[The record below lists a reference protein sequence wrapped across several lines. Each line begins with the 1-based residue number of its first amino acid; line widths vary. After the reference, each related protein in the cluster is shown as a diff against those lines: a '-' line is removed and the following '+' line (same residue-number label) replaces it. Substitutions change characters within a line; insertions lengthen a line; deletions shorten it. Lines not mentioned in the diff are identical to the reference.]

1 MMVHLRV
8 LSLIRVLSFLGVFPL
23 TFSLKMTYD
32 PDVSYIQKR
41 IANFPEVSYGTLLKR
56 IDAHSLADRI
66 YVSPSLDAVVLEH
79 GISGS
84 TVTVLTHTAN
94 PADDEAYET
103 VRINSI
109 VLNSL
114 VEKAQKQGIDTV
126 FLSKIQP
133 MPNPVT
139 QTAGQIYGLVE
150 TYLFP
155 AIILLFVFSFI
166 SSLVSAGINAASGK
180 RGPPNMFSPP
190 GLNGL
195 SFLDNPADLK
205 TRLKQENVSLA
216 SFAGSPEILEECTE
230 VVSFLKNATNY
241 NLAGAE
247 LPRGILLEGPPGTGK
262 TLLAKAI
269 ASEADAAFLAVSA
282 SEFVELYVGIGAQ
295 KVRDLFA
302 TARENSPCIL
312 FIDEIDT
319 VGKQR
324 GGQGTPGN
332 EEREQTLN
340 QLLAEMDGFQENRG
354 ILVIAATNRKDTLD
368 AALLRPGRFDRIIR
382 VPAPDTPSREKIL
395 KVHSKNKQLENDIDL
410 YQLAEQTQGF
420 TGAQLKNVLNEAAI
434 LAARD
439 ARTVITAKDIRDS
452 LEKTTVGIIRKS
464 DTRSPKT
471 RERVAVHESG
481 HAILAQNFSAVFEL
495 NKVSIQSTYNGAGG
509 YTMFNERKN
518 VTDSGLY
525 TKDTL
530 YKRIVITM
538 GGKAAETIVYGD
550 KQVSLGATQDLQQA
564 NDLARKMITQ
574 FGFGENEVETYYEK
588 DADVFTRT
596 PSEYTKSKVDKQVQW
611 IVYSAFQM
619 AKRILMENPGEMAD
633 MTDQLLRDK
642 TIVY

>member
-1 MMVHLRV
+1 MMVNIRI
-8 LSLIRVLSFLGVFPL
+8 LSLLGVFSSAV
-23 TFSLKMTYD
+23 SLKMTYD
-32 PDVSYIQKR
+32 PDISYIQKR

-79 GISGS
+79 GLGTTNTPTS
-84 TVTVLTHTAN
+84 N

-103 VRINSI
+103 VHINPI
-109 VLNSL
+109 VLNGL

-126 FLSKIQP
+126 FLSKIQSP
-133 MPNPVT
+133 PNPII
-139 QTAGQIYGLVE
+139 QTAGQIYGAFE
-150 TYLFP
+150 TF
-155 AIILLFVFSFI
+155 IIPSIIVFFVFSFI
-166 SSLVSAGINAASGK
+166 SSVVQVTINSATGK
-180 RGPPNMFSPP
+180 RGGQPNPFAPP

-195 SFLDNPADLK
+195 SFLDAPEDLK
-205 TRLKQENVSLA
+205 TRLKNENVSLA
-216 SFAGSPEILEECTE
+216 SFAGSPEIMEECTE

-295 KVRDLFA
+295 KVRDLFE
-302 TARENSPCIL
+302 TARENSPCII

-340 QLLAEMDGFQENRG
+340 QLLAEMDGFAENQG

-382 VPAPDTPSREKIL
+382 VPAPDTISREKIL
-395 KVHSKNKQLENDIDL
+395 KVHSKNKQLEKDIDL

-439 ARTVITAKDIRDS
+439 ARRNISTQDIRDS
-452 LEKTTVGIIRKS
+452 LEKLTVGIIRKT
-464 DTRSPKT
+464 DTRSPRT

-481 HAILAQNFSAVFEL
+481 HALVAQNFSDIFEL
-495 NKVSIQSTYNGAGG
+495 KKVSIQSTYNGAGG
-509 YTMFNERKN
+509 YTLFQERKN
-518 VTDSGLY
+518 ATDSGLY

-538 GGKAAETIVYGD
+538 GGKAAEAIVYGE
-550 KQVSLGATQDLQQA
+550 KHVSLGATQDLQQA
-564 NDLARKMITQ
+564 NELARKMITQ

-588 DADVFTRT
+588 DAEMFART
-596 PSEYTKSKVDKQVQW
+596 PSEYTKTKVDKQVQW
-611 IVYSAFQM
+611 TVYSAFQL
-619 AKRILMENPGEMAD
+619 AKKILREKRGDIED
-633 MTDQLLRDK
+633 MSDLLLRDK

>member
-1 MMVHLRV
+1 MMY
-8 LSLIRVLSFLGVFPL
+8 IRFFSFLGVFSHIH
-23 TFSLKMTYD
+23 SLKMTYD
-32 PDVSYIQKR
+32 PDISYIQKR

-56 IDAHSLADRI
+56 IDAHKLADRI
-66 YVSPSLDAVVLEH
+66 YVSPSLDSVVLEH
-79 GISGS
+79 GLGTANTP
-84 TVTVLTHTAN
+84 TVN

-103 VRINSI
+103 VRINPI
-109 VLNSL
+109 VLNGL

-126 FLSKIQP
+126 FLTKTQP
-133 MPNPVT
+133 LPNPVL
-139 QTAGQIYGLVE
+139 QTAGQLFGLIESVFIPALVF
-150 TYLFP
+150 LFLSS
-155 AIILLFVFSFI
+155 ILASYFS
-166 SSLVSAGINAASGK
+166 AASGK
-180 RGPPNMFSPP
+180 SSISAGPFSPP
-190 GLNGL
+190 GINGL
-195 SFLDNPADLK
+195 SFLDSPADLK
-205 TRLKQENVSLA
+205 SRLKQENVSLA

-241 NLAGAE
+241 NVAGAE

-282 SEFVELYVGIGAQ
+282 SEFVELYVGVGAQ
-295 KVRDLFA
+295 KVRDLFG

-324 GGQGTPGN
+324 GGTAMPGN

-340 QLLAEMDGFQENRG
+340 QLLAEMDGFTQNKG

-395 KVHSKNKQLENDIDL
+395 KVHSKNKHLAREVDL
-410 YQLAEQTQGF
+410 YQLAEQTAGF

-439 ARTVITAKDIRDS
+439 ARKVITQADIRDA
-452 LEKTTVGIIRKS
+452 LEKITVGIIRKT
-464 DTRSPKT
+464 DPRSPNT

-481 HAILAQNFSAVFEL
+481 HAIVARNFSSAFEL
-495 NKVSIQSTYNGAGG
+495 KKVSIQSTYNGAGG
-509 YTMFNERKN
+509 YTMFQERAN
-518 VTDSGLY
+518 TTDSGLY

-538 GGKAAETIVYGD
+538 GGKAAESIVYGD
-550 KQVSLGATQDLQQA
+550 KHVSLGATQDLQQA

-574 FGFGENEVETYYEK
+574 FGFGDNEVETYYET
-588 DADVFTRT
+588 DGDMLSRT
-596 PSEYTKSKVDKQVQW
+596 PSEYTKSKIDKQVQW
-611 IVYSAFQM
+611 MTYSAFQQ
-619 AKRILMENPGEMAD
+619 AKRILMEKPGEMAD
-633 MTDQLLRDK
+633 MTDRLLRDK
-642 TIVY
+642 IIVY

>member
-1 MMVHLRV
+1 MMVNLR
-8 LSLIRVLSFLGVFPL
+8 ILSFLGVFSHGL
-23 TFSLKMTYD
+23 SMKMTYE
-32 PDVSYIQKR
+32 PDISYIQKR

-56 IDAHSLADRI
+56 IDAHKLVDRI

-84 TVTVLTHTAN
+84 TVTVNTPTAN
-94 PADDEAYET
+94 PSDDEAYET
-103 VRINSI
+103 IRINPI
-109 VLNSL
+109 VLNGL

-126 FLSKIQP
+126 FLTKQQSP
-133 MPNPVT
+133 PNPVT
-139 QTAGQIYGLVE
+139 QTASQFYGVIE
-150 TYLFP
+150 TFFIP
-155 AIILLFVFSFI
+155 VIISFFVLSFI
-166 SSLVSAGINAASGK
+166 GSLISSGINAATGK
-180 RGPPNMFSPP
+180 KGGAQNPFAPP
-190 GLNGL
+190 GINGL
-195 SFLDNPADLK
+195 TFLDNPNELK
-205 TRLKQENVSLA
+205 TRLKRDNVSLA

-241 NLAGAE
+241 NVAGAE

-269 ASEADAAFLAVSA
+269 ASEADAAFIAVSA
-282 SEFVELYVGIGAQ
+282 SEFVELYVGVGAQ
-295 KVRDLFA
+295 KVRDLFE
-302 TARENSPCIL
+302 TARENQPSII

-340 QLLAEMDGFQENRG
+340 QLLAEMDGFAENQG

-382 VPAPDTPSREKIL
+382 VPAPDTMSREKIL
-395 KVHSKNKQLENDIDL
+395 QVHSKNKHLARDVDL

-439 ARTVITAKDIRDS
+439 ARKVISSADIRDS
-452 LEKTTVGIIRKS
+452 LEKITVGIIRKS
-464 DTRSPKT
+464 DTRSPNT

-481 HAILAQNFSAVFEL
+481 HAIVAQNFSSTFEL
-495 NKVSIQSTYNGAGG
+495 KKVSIQSTYNGAGG

-518 VTDSGLY
+518 ATDSGLY

-538 GGKAAETIVYGD
+538 GGKAAESIVYGD
-550 KQVSLGATQDLQQA
+550 KHVSLGATQDLQQA

-588 DADVFTRT
+588 EGDMFSRS
-596 PSEYTKSKVDKQVQW
+596 PSEYTKSKIDKQVQW
-611 IVYSAFQM
+611 ITYSAFQL
-619 AKRILMENPGEMAD
+619 AKKILSEKPGEMAD
-633 MTDQLLRDK
+633 MTDRLLQDK

>member
-1 MMVHLRV
+1 MMVHILRF
-8 LSLIRVLSFLGVFPL
+8 LSLLGVFSHGL
-23 TFSLKMTYD
+23 SLKMTYE

-56 IDAHSLADRI
+56 IDAHKLVDRI

-84 TVTVLTHTAN
+84 TVTVNTPTAN

-103 VRINSI
+103 IRINPI
-109 VLNSL
+109 VLNGL

-126 FLSKIQP
+126 FLTKQQSP
-133 MPNPVT
+133 PNPVT
-139 QTAGQIYGLVE
+139 QTASQFYGVIE
-150 TYLFP
+150 TFFIP
-155 AIILLFVFSFI
+155 VIISFFVLSFI
-166 SSLVSAGINAASGK
+166 GSLISSGINAATGK
-180 RGPPNMFSPP
+180 KGGAQNPFAPP
-190 GLNGL
+190 GINGL
-195 SFLDNPADLK
+195 TFLDNPNELK
-205 TRLKQENVSLA
+205 TRLKKENVSLA

-241 NLAGAE
+241 NVAGAE

-269 ASEADAAFLAVSA
+269 ASEAEAAFIAVSA
-282 SEFVELYVGIGAQ
+282 SEFVELYVGVGAQ
-295 KVRDLFA
+295 KVRDLFE
-302 TARENSPCIL
+302 TARENQPSII

-340 QLLAEMDGFQENRG
+340 QLLAEMDGFAENQG

-382 VPAPDTPSREKIL
+382 VPAPDTMSREKIL
-395 KVHSKNKQLENDIDL
+395 QVHSKNKHLARDVDL

-439 ARTVITAKDIRDS
+439 ARKVISSADIRDS
-452 LEKTTVGIIRKS
+452 LEKITVGIIRKS
-464 DTRSPKT
+464 DTRSPNT

-481 HAILAQNFSAVFEL
+481 HAIVAQNFSSTFEL
-495 NKVSIQSTYNGAGG
+495 KKVSIQSTYNGAGG

-518 VTDSGLY
+518 ATDSGLY

-538 GGKAAETIVYGD
+538 GGKAAEAIVYGD
-550 KQVSLGATQDLQQA
+550 KHVSLGATQDLQQA

-588 DADVFTRT
+588 EGDMFSRS
-596 PSEYTKSKVDKQVQW
+596 PSEYTKSKIDKQVQW
-611 IVYSAFQM
+611 ITYSAFQL
-619 AKRILMENPGEMAD
+619 AKKILSEKPGEMAD
-633 MTDQLLRDK
+633 MTDRLLQDK

>member
-1 MMVHLRV
+1 MVH
-8 LSLIRVLSFLGVFPL
+8 IRVLSFLGVFPL
-23 TFSLKMTYD
+23 TFSLKMTYE
-32 PDVSYIQKR
+32 PDISYIQKR

-79 GISGS
+79 GLG
-84 TVTVLTHTAN
+84 TAN
-94 PADDEAYET
+94 TPTSNPAEDEAYET
-103 VRINSI
+103 VHINPI
-109 VLNSL
+109 VLNNL

-133 MPNPVT
+133 PTNAVT

-155 AIILLFVFSFI
+155 SIILFFVLSFFR
-166 SSLVSAGINAASGK
+166 SLVITGINAATGK
-180 RGPPNMFSPP
+180 RGPQNPFSPP

-195 SFLDNPADLK
+195 SFLDNPTDLK
-205 TRLKQENVSLA
+205 SRLKTENVSLA

-241 NLAGAE
+241 NAAGAE

-269 ASEADAAFLAVSA
+269 ASEAEAAFLAVSA

-395 KVHSKNKQLENDIDL
+395 RVHSQNKQLEKDIDL

-439 ARTVITAKDIRDS
+439 ARRNISAKDVRDS
-452 LEKTTVGIIRKS
+452 LEKITVGIIRKS

-481 HAILAQNFSAVFEL
+481 HALLAQNFSAVFEL
-495 NKVSIQSTYNGAGG
+495 KKVSIQSTYNGAGG

-550 KQVSLGATQDLQQA
+550 KHVSLGATQDLQQA

-588 DADVFTRT
+588 DAEMFSRT

-619 AKRILMENPGEMAD
+619 AKRILVEKPGEMAD
-633 MTDQLLRDK
+633 MTDILLRDK

>member
-1 MMVHLRV
+1 MMVNLR
-8 LSLIRVLSFLGVFPL
+8 ILSFLGVFSL
-23 TFSLKMTYD
+23 VCSLKMTYE

-56 IDAHSLADRI
+56 IDAHKLVDRI

-84 TVTVLTHTAN
+84 TVTVNTPTAN

-103 VRINSI
+103 IRINPI
-109 VLNSL
+109 VLNGL

-126 FLSKIQP
+126 FLTKQQSP
-133 MPNPVT
+133 PNPVT
-139 QTAGQIYGLVE
+139 QTASQFYGVIE
-150 TYLFP
+150 TFFIP
-155 AIILLFVFSFI
+155 VIISFFVLSFI
-166 SSLVSAGINAASGK
+166 GSLISSGINAATGK
-180 RGPPNMFSPP
+180 KGGAQNPFAPP
-190 GLNGL
+190 GINGL
-195 SFLDNPADLK
+195 TFLDNPNELK
-205 TRLKQENVSLA
+205 TRLKKENVSLA

-241 NLAGAE
+241 NVAGAE

-269 ASEADAAFLAVSA
+269 ASEADAAFIAVSA
-282 SEFVELYVGIGAQ
+282 SEFVELYVGVGAQ
-295 KVRDLFA
+295 KVRDLFE
-302 TARENSPCIL
+302 TARENQPSII

-340 QLLAEMDGFQENRG
+340 QLLAEMDGFAENQG

-382 VPAPDTPSREKIL
+382 VPAPDTMSREKIL
-395 KVHSKNKQLENDIDL
+395 QVHSKNKHLARDVDL

-439 ARTVITAKDIRDS
+439 ARKVISSADIRDS
-452 LEKTTVGIIRKS
+452 LEKITVGIIRKS
-464 DTRSPKT
+464 DTRSPNT

-481 HAILAQNFSAVFEL
+481 HAIVAQNFSSTFEL
-495 NKVSIQSTYNGAGG
+495 KKVSIQSTYNGAGG

-518 VTDSGLY
+518 ATDSGLY

-538 GGKAAETIVYGD
+538 GGKAAEAIVYGD
-550 KQVSLGATQDLQQA
+550 KHVSLGATQDLQQA

-588 DADVFTRT
+588 EGDMFSRS
-596 PSEYTKSKVDKQVQW
+596 PSEYTKSKIDKQVQW
-611 IVYSAFQM
+611 ITYSAFQL
-619 AKRILMENPGEMAD
+619 AKKILSEKPGEMAD
-633 MTDQLLRDK
+633 MTDRLLQDK